1 VSKAKQTGGIL
12 DEVIDMFDSV
22 ADVVN
27 GDVFDGIL
35 EETPAAP
42 KVDVSNEREDDNT
55 EPVKPVKPVK
65 PGSTFKPT
73 AKPVKP
79 AAEPEPEPADPA

>member
-27 GDVFDGIL
+27 GDVFDGFA
-35 EETPAAP
+35 EETPTTPAAP
-42 KVDVSNEREDDNT
+42 KVNDNDDP
-55 EPVKPVKPVK
+55 EPAPTKPVKPVK
-65 PGSTFKPT
+65 PGSTFKP
-73 AKPVKP
+73 APKQKPEP
-79 AAEPEPEPADPA
+79 TEPEPEPADPA